1 MPDRLN
7 LDSDRIL
14 AGVVAFGNLLDERAH
29 LIRRHTLRLDPAH
42 LAAMHS
48 MMAFRLVDGG
58 YGIFGIA
65 LTVSIAQIE
74 MITVIKTIANG
85 PMVIASTR
93 SSSLSSSLNENTRS
107 GCFIIF
113 TFIHKILIADQN

>member
-29 LIRRHTLRLDPAH
+29 LICRHTLRLDPTH
-42 LAAMHS
+42 LAAMDS
-48 MMAFRLVDGG
+48 MVALRLVDGG

-85 PMVIASTR
+85 PMVIGHG
-93 SSSLSSSLNENTRS
+93 LNQIVLAFKLLKREHSVRML
-107 GCFIIF
+107 
-113 TFIHKILIADQN
+113 HHLHLYP

>member
-14 AGVVAFGNLLDERAH
+14 AGVFAFGNLLDELAH
-29 LIRRHTLRLDPAH
+29 LICRHTLRLDPAH
-42 LAAMHS
+42 LAAMDS
-48 MMAFRLVDGG
+48 MMALSLVDGG

-65 LTVSIAQIE
+65 LAVSIAQIE

-85 PMVIASTR
+85 PMVIGHG
-93 SSSLSSSLNENTRS
+93 LNQIVLAFKLLKREHAVRML
-107 GCFIIF
+107 
-113 TFIHKILIADQN
+113 HHLHLYP